1 MKKRWLSILLVCGM
15 LLTTLPSAVF
25 AEGEEPSGCVCTA
38 ACTAEVRNADCPTC
52 GAEDAALEDCAKYEV
67 KQENEPNDTQ
77 EPADPQEKAQEEPK
91 VTEPAEEPT
100 APAKSQVAVRAAA
113 VQAAHTHCAC
123 GGSISA
129 GDHTSHENV
138 TYKACTK
145 ANYLRQIFWIE
156 KVDVA
161 YAYLEN
167 DLTLDYNLSIQE
179 GKTLYL
185 CLNGH
190 TLNLG
195 EYYIWVGREGATLYL
210 CDCSAQKTGT
220 VSGGSKGCV
229 SVDDASDYK
238 ATFNMYGGTLRD
250 GNRSS
255 GGGVNVVNGTMNM
268 YGGTITEN
276 TATSDGGGIFV
287 NTKSALNLYG
297 GTITKNTVST
307 NEGHHGGGVYVES
320 NMWSGVGKISISGSP
335 VITGNTRT
343 YTPNSTTTTENVY
356 LGHGFTNSGDLPI
369 ITLGTVT
376 SGANIGIWAG
386 ESVFST
392 ASETDYSGYFSSDV
406 AGYHVEYNAE
416 KKLELKS
423 GAAHTHTGGTAT
435 CTNRAVCETCGREYG
450 ELNPAN
456 HSGTLGDWQTSDT
469 EHWQVYSCCKVEA
482 NRAAHSGGTAD
493 CQHKA
498 VCTTCGGKYGDV
510 DPTNHTGTQ
519 GEWKSD
525 GDKHWKEYSC
535 CGVKV
540 AEGTH
545 AFTAEKAEENYLK
558 SEATCTEAAVYY
570 KSCKVC
576 GLSSE
581 GMADE
586 ATFFSGNILSHDY
599 GAWTSNGDGTHTRV
613 CARDASHTET
623 KDCHGGTATCTAK
636 AICEDCGGAY
646 GEMAAH
652 DFTAEVAEEDY
663 LKSPATCTTKAVYYK
678 SCATCGLS
686 SAGTTE
692 EATFESGNVLGHD
705 WGEPSYTWTAVPDGY
720 MCVASSK
727 CKNCDEDVGDI
738 ATVTYAVTKEP
749 TCLEEGTGTYTAMF
763 SGAFGFPS
771 QTKDITLPATGHDWG
786 TTEYTWT
793 PTEDG
798 YTCTAKRVCQKDKT
812 HAETESV
819 TAAYAV
825 VTEPTC
831 LTDGLGRYQASFE
844 ADWAEDASKDVTL
857 SALGHDWGAWTSNG
871 DGTHTRVCTKDSSH
885 TEDGTCSGGTA
896 TCTERAICDV
906 CGGAYGDLAAHDF
919 TAEVAEEKYLKSEAT
934 CTEAAVYYKSCKACG
949 LTSEGTEQEDT
960 FQYGNPLGHDYDTE
974 WSQDETHH
982 WYVCKRCQDVA
993 ELEEHTASGWIT
1005 DKAATAKA
1013 AGERHKECTVC
1024 GYILETDTIPATGSK
1039 TKPGKQ
1045 DNTKTRTKTNA
1056 PKTGDDSTLLLWTAL
1071 LGVSGVG
1078 VTSVVRYGRK
1088 RKDNE

>member
-38 ACTAEVRNADCPTC
+38 ACTAEARNPECSTC
-52 GAEDAALEDCAKYEV
+52 GAEDAALEDCAQYKGE
-67 KQENEPNDTQ
+67 QENEPNDTQ
-77 EPADPQEKAQEEPK
+77 EPADPQEKAQEESK
-91 VTEPAEEPT
+91 ATEPAEEPT

-113 VQAAHTHCAC
+113 NNKAAAVQAAHTHCFC

-129 GDHTSHENV
+129 GDHTSHKDV
-138 TYKACTK
+138 TYTACTK

-167 DLTLDYNLSIQE
+167 DMTLDYNLSIQE

-195 EYYIWVGREGATLYL
+195 EYTILVGSYGAKLYL

-220 VSGGSKGCV
+220 VSGGGSKGCV
-229 SVDDASDYK
+229 SVYDAADYK
-238 ATFNMYGGTLRD
+238 ATFNMYGGTLRG
-250 GNRSS
+250 GNRTGT
-255 GGGVNVVNGTMNM
+255 GGGVNVEIGTMNM

-343 YTPNSTTTTENVY
+343 YTDAKTGASATTTENLY
-356 LGHGFTNSGDLPI
+356 LSYGMNNSGELPT
-369 ITLGTVT
+369 ITLGTLT

-406 AGYHVEYNAE
+406 AGYHVEYNAD

-435 CTNRAVCETCGREYG
+435 CTNLAVCETCGREYG

-545 AFTAEKAEENYLK
+545 AFTAEKAEEQYLK
-558 SEATCTEAAVYY
+558 SGSTCEGQAEYY
-570 KSCKVC
+570 KSC
-576 GLSSE
+576 
-581 GMADE
+581 D
-586 ATFFSGNILSHDY
+586 
-599 GAWTSNGDGTHTRV
+599 
-613 CARDASHTET
+613 
-623 KDCHGGTATCTAK
+623 
-636 AICEDCGGAY
+636 
-646 GEMAAH
+646 
-652 DFTAEVAEEDY
+652 
-663 LKSPATCTTKAVYYK
+663 
-678 SCATCGLS
+678 TCGLS
-686 SAGTTE
+686 SKGLKD
-692 EATFESGNVLGHD
+692 EATFVSGNVLGHD
-705 WGEPSYTWTAVPDGY
+705 WGEPNYTWKAVPDGY

-727 CKNCDEDVGDI
+727 CKNCDKDVGDI

-749 TCLEEGTGTYTAMF
+749 TCLEEGTGTYTATF
-763 SGAFGFPS
+763 SGAFDFPT
-771 QTKDITLPATGHDWG
+771 QTKEVTLPATGHDWG
-786 TTEYTWT
+786 ETEYTWT
-793 PTEDG
+793 PTETG
-798 YTCTAKRVCQKDKT
+798 YTCTAKRVCKKDET
-812 HAETESV
+812 HVETETV
-819 TAAYAV
+819 PAAYAV

-831 LTDGLGRYQASFE
+831 LTAGLGRYQASFD
-844 ADWAEDASKDVTL
+844 ADWAEDASKDVPL

-871 DGTHTRVCTKDSSH
+871 DGTHTRNCTKDSSH
-885 TEDGTCSGGTA
+885 TETDNCGGGTA
-896 TCTERAICDV
+896 TCTELATCTT
-906 CGGAYGDLAAHDF
+906 CGETYGELAAHDF
-919 TAEVAEEKYLKSEAT
+919 TAEVAEEDYLKSEAT
-934 CTEAAVYYKSCKACG
+934 CTEAAVYYKSCTACG

-960 FQYGNPLGHDYDTE
+960 FQSGDPLGHDYDTK

-982 WYVCKRCQDVA
+982 WHVCQRCQDIA
-993 ELEEHTASGWIT
+993 DLEAHTASGWIT
-1005 DKAATAKA
+1005 DTAATAKA
-1013 AGERHKECTVC
+1013 DGEKHKECTVC

-1045 DNTKTRTKTNA
+1045 DNTKTRIKTNA
-1056 PKTGDDSTLLLWTAL
+1056 PKTGDDSSLLLWTAL

-1078 VTSVVRYGRK
+1078 VTGVVRYGRK